1 MRREAGRLIRAQPAI
16 KPKIEPKADVQSFA
30 NAIVVLWGWRRLAV
44 ACIAGA
50 VSALA
55 FAPFY
60 AVPVLWVTIPVFV
73 WLIDGAEPDD
83 EDPAWRRLLPAASVG
98 FAFGFGFFL
107 AGLWWIGAAFLVDAD
122 MFAWALPFAVAGLP
136 ALLALF
142 WAVAAAAARLFW
154 RDGWSRI
161 LVFAVALSAAEWLR
175 GHLFTGF
182 PWNAFGYA
190 LTPAPVFMQSAA
202 LVGVWGLTLAAFI
215 VFAVPVVLV
224 GESPPVRRRV
234 IVAGAVLL
242 VAHVGFGLVRLAA
255 GPDPLVA
262 GVHLR
267 IVQPDIP
274 QDERWASEKSA
285 ESMARYLE
293 LSRSGPSGQKDGL
306 AGITHVIW
314 PESAFP
320 FLLTRHPEALAAIAD
335 LLPPGTTL
343 ITGAARGERL
353 PDGHQLVFNS
363 IYAIDDGGE
372 IRAAYD
378 KVHLVPFGEYVP
390 FRGILEWLGVR
401 QLIALPGGFSA
412 GDRLHTLAIPGAPPA
427 GPLICYEVI
436 FPGAVVDPADRPA
449 WLVNVTND
457 GWYGNTPGPYQHL
470 LQARVR
476 AVEEGL
482 PLVRAANTGISAIVD
497 PHGRIVASLALGRI
511 GIVDGGL
518 PAALS
523 PTLYAHFGDLVFLAM
538 LCVAAVGAAAASL
551 FGRRRGVANAREG

>member
-1 MRREAGRLIRAQPAI
+1 
-16 KPKIEPKADVQSFA
+16 VQSFA
-30 NAIVVLWGWRRLAV
+30 NAIVVLWGWRRFAV

-60 AVPVLWVTIPVFV
+60 VVPVLWVTIPVFV
-73 WLIDGAEPDD
+73 WLIDGAEPGEDD
-83 EDPAWRRLLPAASVG
+83 PFWRRLLPAASVG

-142 WAVAAAAARLFW
+142 WAVAAVVARLFW
-154 RDGWSRI
+154 REGWSRI
-161 LVFAVALSAAEWLR
+161 LVFAVSFSGAEWLR

-190 LTPAPVFMQSAA
+190 LTPVPVLMQSAA
-202 LVGVWGLTLAAFI
+202 LIGVWGLTLVAFV

-224 GESPPVRRRV
+224 GESRAVRRRV
-234 IVAGAVLL
+234 IGFAALL
-242 VAHVGFGLVRLAA
+242 LLAHAGFGVVRLAA
-255 GPDPLVA
+255 GPDPLVP
-262 GVHLR
+262 GVRFR
-267 IVQPDIP
+267 IVQPAIP

-293 LSRSGPSGQKDGL
+293 LSRGGPNAKTNGASDGL
-306 AGITHVIW
+306 KGITHVVW

-320 FLLTRHPEALAAIAD
+320 FLLTQHPEALSAIAD
-335 LLPPGTTL
+335 LLPSGTTL
-343 ITGAARGERL
+343 LTGAARGERL

-390 FRGILEWLGVR
+390 FRGLLEWLGVR
-401 QLIALPGGFSA
+401 QLIALPGGFSP
-412 GDRLHTLAIPGAPPA
+412 GDRLHTLAVPGAPPV

-436 FPGAVVDPADRPA
+436 FPGAVIDPDDRPA
-449 WLVNVTND
+449 WLLNVTND

-497 PHGRIVASLALGRI
+497 GHGRIVASLALGRI
-511 GIVDGGL
+511 GVVDGGL
-518 PAALS
+518 PVMLS
-523 PTLYAHFGDLVFLAM
+523 PTLYAHMGDMVFLAM
-538 LCVAAVGAAAASL
+538 LALAVLAVVVASVPPRVRNSMD
-551 FGRRRGVANAREG
+551 ARAG